1 MNQDDNRT
9 QDCIVVV
16 VFERLTAIKGVFDGV
31 RGEQTSLIGLKLG
44 EVVAVWVGFL
54 KEKV

>member
-1 MNQDDNRT
+1 M
-9 QDCIVVV
+9 
-16 VFERLTAIKGVFDGV
+16 VFERLTGIKRVFDGV
-31 RGEQTSLIGLKLG
+31 RGEQIALIGLKLG